1 MIQKNKPLVPPYAIE
16 MQYRRELQSL
26 IASMAKD
33 FSTLIGI
40 YRGKESQIAMD
51 AEWLTT
57 DVQNRLERLGKK
69 WQERFNKYAE
79 NSTPDRIKKMLKQTD
94 LQLMESLKNYF
105 ATEQLTLIGTVI
117 PIKLRQIMKINIAE
131 NVSLIKSLPERYN
144 RRIQT
149 IITNIINGNAP
160 WKQLQK
166 EISHAKGIS
175 MREAK
180 TIARDQTNKVF
191 NALTLQRFQQCGI
204 QKVQWFHSHAPKE
217 PRPYH
222 IRMWDGKSGL
232 KDGRPNGLNH
242 FVFEIGNPPVIQE
255 AKGKQPEIRGYPGD
269 LINCGCGMVP
279 ITEFE
284 SI

>member
-1 MIQKNKPLVPPYAIE
+1 MIQKNKPLVAPYAME
-16 MQYRRELQSL
+16 LQYRRELQSL

-33 FSTLIGI
+33 FSTIIKI
-40 YRGKESQIAMD
+40 YRDKESQITMD

-79 NSTPDRIKKMLKQTD
+79 TATPERVNKLLKQTD
-94 LQLMESLKNYF
+94 LQLMESLKTYF
-105 ATEQLTLIGTVI
+105 ATEQLTLIGTVL
-117 PIKLRQIMKINIAE
+117 PVKLRQIMKVNIAE
-131 NVSLIKSLPERYN
+131 NVSLIKSLPERYS

-149 IITNIINGNAP
+149 IIANIINGDAP
-160 WKQLQK
+160 WKQLQH
-166 EISHAKGIS
+166 EIAHAKGIS

-191 NALTLQRFQQCGI
+191 NSLAIQRFQQCGVN
-204 QKVQWFHSHAPKE
+204 KVQWFHSHAPKE
-217 PRPYH
+217 PRAYH
-222 IRMWDGKSGL
+222 IRLWDGKSGL
-232 KDGRPNGLNH
+232 KDSRPNGLNH
-242 FVFEIGNPPVIQE
+242 FIFELNNPPVINE
-255 AKGKQPEIRGYPGD
+255 KTGERGYPGQ

-279 ITEFE
+279 VTEFE